1 MKRFI
6 DISFSS
12 IGIILLSPIFLF
24 TIFFVFIDDLKS
36 PFYTPLR
43 MGKDLKPFRMI
54 KFRSMSA
61 GADKTGVSSTSSN
74 DSRITSVGKIIRKF
88 KIDELSQ
95 LFNVFIGN
103 MSIVGPRPQIIDHV
117 LNKYSDEEKKLLTVR
132 PGITDFSSIVFSDEG
147 EILKFSKDP
156 DTDYNLLIRP
166 WKSRLGLLYIKTRT
180 NKIDLFLILLTIIAI
195 FSKKKALY
203 FLNKLLKK
211 INAPENLVSVSK
223 RENRLKPSTPPGV
236 DNLK

>member
-1 MKRFI
+1 MKILLRNFI
-6 DISFSS
+6 CILGLIVLTPLMIFTSILILFEDGFPIIFKQTRVGINKENFMIFKLRTMKKDVPS
-12 IGIILLSPIFLF
+12 IGSHEVEKKFYLLS
-24 TIFFVFIDDLKS
+24 
-36 PFYTPLR
+36 
-43 MGKDLKPFRMI
+43 GK
-54 KFRSMSA
+54 
-61 GADKTGVSSTSSN
+61 V
-74 DSRITSVGKIIRKF
+74 IRKF